1 MSKNPYKNL
10 LRSMEICYTGAHECD
25 KCIHYDDTKYPECM
39 QELIKDAYVIIV
51 RLQTKFRRANRKVQR
66 LEEDL
71 NEAE

>member
-10 LRSMEICYTGAHECD
+10 LRSMEICYTKSGQCNE
-25 KCIHYDDTKYPECM
+25 CIHYDDTKYPECM